1 MSDLSSDTTGAL
13 LLELPRTL
21 SLKNWPFLV
30 MLVFLATVLS
40 IPLYLAGNWLG
51 IALIFAA
58 IASAPLLIGVLIYVF
73 ELLGRPRLDGVYERG
88 IVWRRAW
95 MTGFLAWSDLA
106 KLERIVD
113 DEDNVNWRIIARPTG
128 VLPVYVSDSM
138 NTVQAR
144 ELIEKHLVP

>member
-1 MSDLSSDTTGAL
+1 MSDFSSDTTGAL
-13 LLELPRTL
+13 VLALPRTL

-40 IPLYLAGNWLG
+40 IPLYLSGNWLG
-51 IALIFAA
+51 VALIFAA
-58 IASAPLLIGVLIYVF
+58 IASAPVFIGGLMYLF
-73 ELLGRPRLDGVYERG
+73 ELLGRPRLDAVYERG
-88 IVWRRAW
+88 IIWRRAW

-113 DEDNVNWRIIARPTG
+113 DEDNVNWRIVARATG
-128 VLPVYVSDSM
+128 VLPVYVSDAM